1 MHTLLIVED
10 EKMIRQ
16 GIKAM
21 VQRSG
26 VQIDTILECSNGE
39 MALEILKSQDVDVMF
54 TDIRMPKMD
63 GIELVKAMQELPRL
77 PLTVAISG
85 YDDFSYAVEML
96 RAGVREYILKPV
108 DRDKV
113 KEILEKLEE
122 EIQQEHA
129 KKENIR
135 TIDCQLLKHLMQDDN
150 ITETEKTAILQE
162 QDSGFYEGGYVVC
175 CLDNRDGEMTVD
187 EDHVYINNLGDNEA
201 YIMKE
206 ELLES
211 VRMREWRRRFVGI
224 SSYKR
229 GLSNLREAYEEAVLA
244 RKEAFWME
252 KPLVS
257 YDEIAEKTNTEV
269 GGGVN
274 ESISLDNY
282 VQMLGTDKYEQALKQ
297 LRNEFW
303 NARRK
308 TGHGNLDAEVV
319 SFLDKLLQTYEA
331 VLHTESETVDRM
343 KHFYAYACI
352 GEYEK
357 EFMEWLEKFTT
368 DLNSQFDDYKNKQKI
383 QQAVLYIR
391 ENYDK
396 ELNMAVVSN
405 YISMNYSLFSYAFKQ
420 YTGTNFVN
428 FLKDIRME
436 KAKELLENTDLRIVE
451 ISQRI
456 GYENEK
462 HFMKTFKLTCGVSPT
477 EYRKNMQYKNN

>member
-26 VQIDTILECSNGE
+26 VQIDTILECGNGE
-39 MALEILKSQDVDVMF
+39 MALNILKSQDVDVMF

-63 GIELVKAMQELPRL
+63 GIELVKAMQELPRM

-113 KEILEKLEE
+113 KEVLEKLDA
-122 EIQQEHA
+122 EIQQNHA
-129 KKENIR
+129 KIENIR

-150 ITETEKTAILQE
+150 ITEAEKSAILQE
-162 QDSGFYEGGYVVC
+162 QDGSFYEDGYVVC
-175 CLDNRDGEMTVD
+175 CLENREGEMTVD

-201 YIMKE
+201 YIIKE

-211 VRMREWRRRFVGI
+211 IRMREWRRRFVGV
-224 SSYKR
+224 SSYKK
-229 GLSNLREAYEEAVLA
+229 GLENLREAYEEALAA

-252 KPLVS
+252 KSLVL
-257 YDEIAEKTNTEV
+257 YDEIVEKANKEK
-269 GGGVN
+269 GGGVQD
-274 ESISLDNY
+274 SISLENY

-308 TGHGNLDAEVV
+308 PGHGNLDSELPL
-319 SFLDKLLQTYEA
+319 FLDKLLQTYEA
-331 VLHTESETVDRM
+331 VLHTESGDVEKR
-343 KHFYAYACI
+343 KHIYGYTCI
-352 GEYEK
+352 GAYETG
-357 EFMEWLEKFTT
+357 FMEWLEKFTA

-451 ISQRI
+451 ISQKI

-462 HFMKTFKLTCGVSPT
+462 HFMKIFKLTCGVSPT